1 MQELNMEH
9 LPHDTRHTTISLLA
23 KAKVEQTTI
32 KKIVGHS
39 GAMTLTEKVYTHL
52 DVKELLEAINL
63 I

>member
-1 MQELNMEH
+1 M
-9 LPHDTRHTTISLLA
+9 LA
-23 KAKVEQTTI
+23 EAKVDQTTI

-52 DVKELLEAINL
+52 DVKELIDAINK